1 MALWELVGYGLLGW
15 ACFDITKGRTYLLRS
30 ISRSEEPVFFWAVA
44 LAWAA
49 FGIYLIIKY

>member
-1 MALWELVGYGLLGW
+1 MTIWELVGYGLLGW
-15 ACFDITKGRTYLLRS
+15 ACFDISKGRTYLLRS
-30 ISRSEEPVFFWAVA
+30 ISRSEEPFHFWAVA